1 MGNFSVPVEIG
12 DQDGRR
18 WLEFDALVD
27 TGASISSFPASTL
40 RELGVLPSFKQSF
53 KFGQGE
59 VKEMD
64 VGQTWIRVEGKEV
77 VTLVLFNDEGT
88 TPLLGANAL
97 EAMFVG
103 VDPVEKRLI
112 PVEGLM
118 M

>member
-1 MGNFSVPVEIG
+1 MGTFSIPIQIAKQER
-12 DQDGRR
+12 QR
-18 WLEFDALVD
+18 WLEFEALVD

-40 RELGVLPSFKQSF
+40 RELGILPLFNQSF

-59 VKEMD
+59 VRQMD
-64 VGQTWIRVEGKEV
+64 VGQSWIRVEGREV

-88 TPLLGANAL
+88 TPLLGAIAL
-97 EAMFVG
+97 EAIFMG